1 MSGLH
6 LPPSAR
12 NGAALH
18 LPPGAEASPV
28 DRPGPTEDELT
39 ELVTK
44 VAEIDRTFV
53 LELDAHSLL
62 ALFSAA
68 HLALRHPALAGSAT
82 ETAVV
87 ALTDHVAA
95 DIAASEGRRRR
106 GARAAGPAAPPRA
119 GPEGGPMIARLL
131 ERLRYWRLRRRVRA
145 RLEGRRP

>member
-1 MSGLH
+1 MPDSRAEHLASRGLH

-12 NGAALH
+12 NGKALH
-18 LPPGAEASPV
+18 LPPGADASPV
-28 DRPGPTEDELT
+28 DRAGPTEDELT
-39 ELVTK
+39 ELVAA
-44 VAEIDRTFV
+44 VAEIDRTFT

-95 DIAASEGRRRR
+95 SIAADAEGDD
-106 GARAAGPAAPPRA
+106 GEPVLLPL
-119 GPEGGPMIARLL
+119 ARLL
-131 ERLRYWRLRRRVRA
+131 RLGLDPKADR
-145 RLEGRRP
+145 

>member
-18 LPPGAEASPV
+18 VPPGAEASPV
-28 DRPGPTEDELT
+28 DRPGPSTDELQ
-39 ELVTK
+39 ELVTA
-44 VAEIDRTFV
+44 VAEIDRTFT

-82 ETAVV
+82 ADAVV

-95 DIAASEGRRRR
+95 EMASDEEQ
-106 GARAAGPAAPPRA
+106 AEVLVPL
-119 GPEGGPMIARLL
+119 ARLL
-131 ERLRYWRLRRRVRA
+131 RLGLDPKADR
-145 RLEGRRP
+145 

>member
-18 LPPGAEASPV
+18 VPPGAEASPV
-28 DRPGPTEDELT
+28 DRPGPSTDELQ
-39 ELVTK
+39 ELVAA
-44 VAEIDRTFV
+44 VAEIDRTFT

-82 ETAVV
+82 ADAVV

-95 DIAASEGRRRR
+95 EMASDEEQ
-106 GARAAGPAAPPRA
+106 AEVLVPL
-119 GPEGGPMIARLL
+119 ARLL
-131 ERLRYWRLRRRVRA
+131 RLGLDPKADR
-145 RLEGRRP
+145 

>member
-12 NGAALH
+12 NGKALH
-18 LPPGAEASPV
+18 LPPSAKASPV
-28 DRPGPTEDELT
+28 DRAGPTEDELT
-39 ELVTK
+39 ELVAG

-53 LELDAHSLL
+53 LVLDAHSLL

-95 DIAASEGRRRR
+95 SIAADAEGDD
-106 GARAAGPAAPPRA
+106 GEPVLLPL
-119 GPEGGPMIARLL
+119 ARLL
-131 ERLRYWRLRRRVRA
+131 RLGLDPKADR
-145 RLEGRRP
+145 

>member
-18 LPPGAEASPV
+18 VPPGAEASPV
-28 DRPGPTEDELT
+28 DRAGPSTDELQ
-39 ELVTK
+39 ELVAK
-44 VAEIDRTFV
+44 VAEIDRTFT

-82 ETAVV
+82 ADAVV

-95 DIAASEGRRRR
+95 EMAADEEQ
-106 GARAAGPAAPPRA
+106 AEVLVPL
-119 GPEGGPMIARLL
+119 ARLL
-131 ERLRYWRLRRRVRA
+131 RLGLDPKADR
-145 RLEGRRP
+145 